1 MMSDPTHTGRL
12 TACRTFAGLLAPG
25 LIALGLAVAA
35 PTAAQAQMPP
45 DVAAQIAVIGRVVD
59 PPATGKVYL
68 PLQEKEPYNFVKIK
82 RDVKYGA
89 HARNVLDIFVDDSDF
104 KGRPVLMF
112 VHGGGFVRGAKSAPG
127 SPYNDNVMVF
137 AARNGM
143 VGVNVEYRL
152 ALQFAWPSG
161 NQDLG
166 AAVYLVADHAAE
178 YGLAPEFPWPAGNED
193 LAAAV
198 RYVADHIAE
207 FGGDPN
213 RVYLMGQSAGAVH
226 VATYLA
232 HTEFHGPKGS
242 GLAGA
247 IFASGIYDLTRMDED
262 IGARTAYYGDNAGLY
277 TERSALPGL
286 LKTTTP
292 FMIVA
297 AELNPPMFNQQ
308 FDLLK
313 EAMCKSEHGCVR
325 SVMLA
330 KHNHVSEISAIN
342 TADTSLTSHILEFV
356 RTGK

>member
-143 VGVNVEYRL
+143 VGVNVEYR
-152 ALQFAWPSG
+152 
-161 NQDLG
+161 
-166 AAVYLVADHAAE
+166 
-178 YGLAPEFPWPAGNED
+178 LAPEFPWPAGNED

>member
-82 RDVKYGA
+82 RDVKSGA

-143 VGVNVEYRL
+143 VGVNVEYR
-152 ALQFAWPSG
+152 
-161 NQDLG
+161 
-166 AAVYLVADHAAE
+166 
-178 YGLAPEFPWPAGNED
+178 LAPEFPWPAGNED